1 MAVTYDSTLPTN
13 RDWVRFLTRDTS
25 LTAAALQDEEIDAML
40 LEESVSVPAALKYVT
55 AARVL
60 NLLVSQWAS
69 TSHGL
74 KSKTVGRLSL
84 EWGGDAGNFQALHDR
99 VDYLLRCAAE
109 LCEQRPLA
117 FRTLGN
123 SLRRS
128 FP

>member
-1 MAVTYDSTLPTN
+1 MPVTYDPTLSTD

-60 NLLVSQWAS
+60 GLLVSQWAS
-69 TSHGL
+69 VSQGL
-74 KSKTVGRLSL
+74 KSKTIGRLKL
-84 EWGGDAGNFQALHDR
+84 EWGGDGEAYQALHDR
-99 VDYLLRCAAE
+99 INYLTRRAAE
-109 LCEQRPLA
+109 ICERRPLA

-123 SLRRS
+123 SQRRS